1 MEYFLGLKYAGD
13 NGTIR
18 SWPRAFFKH
27 ALERFREYIEKGAF
41 SLEGIILLLEDEE
54 SVRRGVSFALE
65 REGYQVYACGSIREA
80 GQMLEMHQPQMLIC
94 DLTLPDGNGLD
105 FIKGVR
111 EMQSD
116 IYILC
121 LTALDSE
128 TDYVM
133 GYGAGADDYVA
144 KPFSLSVLVLKV
156 QAYFGRNRRAA
167 NNEIS
172 FGKFRVS
179 VNEMRAWRENE
190 ELFFTKT
197 EWKLLMLFVQ
207 NPNRILSKNQILA
220 ALFDAEG
227 DFVEENTIAVM
238 IRRLR
243 EKVEED
249 LAKPQYIKNVR
260 GMGYIFHF

>member
-1 MEYFLGLKYAGD
+1 M
-13 NGTIR
+13 
-18 SWPRAFFKH
+18 
-27 ALERFREYIEKGAF
+27 LERFRDRREIRERF
-41 SLEGIILLLEDEE
+41 SVEGDILLLEDEE
-54 SVRRGVSFALE
+54 SVNRGVSFALE
-65 REGYQVYACGSIREA
+65 RAGYQVYACGSIREA
-80 GQMLEMHQPQMLIC
+80 EQVLEMHQPQMLIC

-105 FIKGVR
+105 FIKKVR
-111 EMQSD
+111 KEHND

-144 KPFSLSVLVLKV
+144 KPFSLSVLTLKV
-156 QAYFGRNRRAA
+156 QAYFGRNKKSDNSAV
-167 NNEIS
+167 S
-172 FGKFRVS
+172 FGKLRIS
-179 VNEMRAWRENE
+179 VNEMRAWREDK

-207 NPNRILSKNQILA
+207 NPNQILTKNQILEF
-220 ALFDAEG
+220 LFDAEG

-243 EKVEED
+243 EKMEENPG
-249 LAKPQYIKNVR
+249 KPQYIKNVR
-260 GMGYIFHF
+260 GMGYILHDSNE

>member
-1 MEYFLGLKYAGD
+1 MEGV
-13 NGTIR
+13 
-18 SWPRAFFKH
+18 
-27 ALERFREYIEKGAF
+27 
-41 SLEGIILLLEDEE
+41 ILLLEDEE
-54 SVRRGVSFALE
+54 SVNRGVSFTLE
-65 REGYQVYACGSIREA
+65 KAGYQVYACGSICEA
-80 GQMLEMHQPQMLIC
+80 EQVLETHQPQMLIC

-105 FIKGVR
+105 LIKKVR
-111 EMQSD
+111 KAQND

-144 KPFSLSVLVLKV
+144 KPFSLSVLTLKV
-156 QAYFGRNRRAA
+156 QAYFERNKKAS
-167 NNEIS
+167 NSEIS
-172 FGKFRVS
+172 FGKLRVNM
-179 VNEMRAWRENE
+179 NEMRAWRENE

-197 EWKLLMLFVQ
+197 EWKLLILFVQ
-207 NPNRILSKNQILA
+207 NPNQILSKNQILEF
-220 ALFDAEG
+220 LFDAEG

-249 LAKPQYIKNVR
+249 PAKPQYIKNVR
-260 GMGYIFHF
+260 GMGYILGGGFQ

>member
-1 MEYFLGLKYAGD
+1 MEGV
-13 NGTIR
+13 
-18 SWPRAFFKH
+18 
-27 ALERFREYIEKGAF
+27 
-41 SLEGIILLLEDEE
+41 ILLLEDEE
-54 SVRRGVSFALE
+54 SVNRGVSFTLE
-65 REGYQVYACGSIREA
+65 RAGYRVYACGSISEA
-80 GQMLEMHQPQMLIC
+80 EQVLERDRPQMLIC

-105 FIKGVR
+105 FIKKIR
-111 EMQSD
+111 KAQND

-144 KPFSLSVLVLKV
+144 KPFSLSVLTLKV
-156 QAYFGRNRRAA
+156 QAYFGRNKKAE

-172 FGKFRVS
+172 FGKLRVNIS
-179 VNEMRAWRENE
+179 EMRAWRENQ

-197 EWKLLMLFVQ
+197 EWKLLLLFVQ
-207 NPNRILSKNQILA
+207 NPNQILSKNQILEFV
-220 ALFDAEG
+220 FDAEG

-243 EKVEED
+243 EKMEENP
-249 LAKPQYIKNVR
+249 AKPQYIKNVR